1 MWIVKG
7 AVPVAVA
14 LAVVSVVT
22 AVLWHVKLAGVG
34 PYHPVFFY
42 LLPIALIAMVFG
54 SLPAI
59 LCTIMATLC
68 AAFFL
73 YDPIYSFTLAN
84 TLEWGDLVCFA
95 VVALIGVKCTVELS
109 RPVAKI
115 PAAKSGYESPL
126 VSAAIRA
133 ATPADPTP

>member
-1 MWIVKG
+1 MWFVKG

-14 LAVVSVVT
+14 LAVVCVVT

-34 PYHPVFFY
+34 SYHPVFFY

-59 LCTIMATLC
+59 LCTIMASLC

-73 YDPIYSFTLAN
+73 YDPIYSFSLAN

-126 VSAAIRA
+126 VGAAIRA

>member
-14 LAVVSVVT
+14 LAVVCVVT

-115 PAAKSGYESPL
+115 PAAKSSYESPL